1 MNCEIE
7 IPIWDKDYLRQ
18 LAKEYSVTLEFITFN
33 CDNNTMTFKLSGKNS
48 NFIFYL
54 YTKLKYERTRLEKIN
69 VREDL

>member
-18 LAKEYSVTLEFITFN
+18 LAKEYSVVLEFTTFN
-33 CDNNTMTFKLSGKNS
+33 CDNNTMVFKLSGKNS
-48 NFIFYL
+48 SFIFYL
-54 YTKLKYERTRLEKIN
+54 YTKLKHERTRLEKIN